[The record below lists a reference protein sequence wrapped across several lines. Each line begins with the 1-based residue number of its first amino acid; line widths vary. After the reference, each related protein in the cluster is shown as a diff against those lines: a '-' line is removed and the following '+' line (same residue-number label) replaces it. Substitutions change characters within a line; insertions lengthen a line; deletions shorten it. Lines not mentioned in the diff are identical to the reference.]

1 MTIVSIFVIFKVLP
15 FPSAPPCRRLSPN
28 WLFRYSVYG
37 GPEETPRESKSAVWA
52 FDASARTGIP
62 IVAKIQQVQAMRASP
77 TLTTSFL
84 SICLLLIATAA
95 LGQAYPSK
103 PVRVVVPFAPGG
115 GVDVTARILAQ
126 HLSQRI
132 GQSFVVENRTGAS
145 GIIGVE
151 YVAKSAPDGYT
162 LLVGSQT
169 TQAVVPAMYKV
180 TYDTTRDFTGITE
193 IARSPLLIVIHPS
206 LPVKTVADLI
216 KLAKARP
223 GLLTFGA
230 ASGGTPHLAGE
241 LFKLSAK
248 VDLLFVPYKGE
259 GPALSDAMGGQIS
272 MVFSNLPV
280 SLPMAQAGKLRGIA
294 VTSAQRVSMAK
305 DIPTVAESGLPGYE
319 AFTWFGFFAPSAT
332 PREIVAKLNS
342 ESVAALNVPDAKEK
356 MAGQGLFVT
365 ANAPDPFNEFVRKE
379 IVRWTKIVKDANVKP
394 Q

>member
-1 MTIVSIFVIFKVLP
+1 MPPGWWHGALLRAAIVMLALTSLV
-15 FPSAPPCRRLSPN
+15 A
-28 WLFRYSVYG
+28 
-37 GPEETPRESKSAVWA
+37 EAVFA
-52 FDASARTGIP
+52 
-62 IVAKIQQVQAMRASP
+62 QQ
-77 TLTTSFL
+77 
-84 SICLLLIATAA
+84 
-95 LGQAYPSK
+95 YPAK
-103 PVRVVVPFAPGG
+103 PVRLVVPFAPGG

-126 HLSQRI
+126 QLTQRS
-132 GQSFVVENRTGAS
+132 GQSFLVENRTGAS

-180 TYDTTRDFTGITE
+180 NYDTSRDFAGITE

-223 GLLTFGA
+223 GQLTFGA

-241 LFKLSAK
+241 LFKLTAK

-259 GPALSDAMGGQIS
+259 GPAIADAMGGQIS

-280 SLPMAQAGKLRGIA
+280 ALPQARGGKLRGIA
-294 VTSAQRVSMAK
+294 VTSAQRVPSAP
-305 DIPTVAESGLPGYE
+305 DIPTVAESGLPGFE
-319 AFTWFGFFAPSAT
+319 AFTWFGFFAPGAT
-332 PREIVAKLNS
+332 PRDVVTKLNTD
-342 ESVAALNVPDAKEK
+342 SVAALNAADVKDK
-356 MAGQGLFVT
+356 MAAQGLFVT
-365 ANAPDPFNEFVRKE
+365 ANAPAPFDEFVRKE
-379 IVRWTKIVKDANVKP
+379 IARWSKIVKDANVKP